1 MNILKKNSENG
12 GRLNVK
18 RKEKGGRRW
27 RVILVVLFGVIL
39 SGCVTVKIDRGPEVP
54 TKPSKPELEVEEREG
69 GGICLDEDNTE
80 KFMEYIYRLED
91 RYNDR

>member
-1 MNILKKNSENG
+1 M
-12 GRLNVK
+12 
-18 RKEKGGRRW
+18 
-27 RVILVVLFGVIL
+27 
-39 SGCVTVKIDRGPEVP
+39 P